1 MSQYSKRKPSLA
13 LLLSI
18 FMPGLGHIYCG
29 ELIQGIALFFI
40 FSILPLFFARIAV
53 ALPDP
58 FMLIGMVVTACVIL
72 GVYLYALINSFKIA
86 RESSESHIL
95 KSYNSVLFYF
105 AAILGGF
112 ALMFSADGYLKS
124 NIIEAHKIVGSSMEP
139 TVLRGDYVLTDKTA
153 YKNQPIR
160 TGDIVIAVY
169 PDDRSKVLIRRVE
182 GLPGE
187 TLHLSSGEKI
197 TIPHGSIMV
206 KGTGSKEGLVDS
218 RTFGPLDMRDV
229 VGRVTQI
236 YFSRGSDGIRW
247 QRIGKLIE
255 AVGDS

>member
-29 ELIQGIALFFI
+29 ELIHGIALFFI

-112 ALMFSADGYLKS
+112 ALMFSADGYLKT

-139 TVLRGDYVLTDKTA
+139 TVLRGDYVLTDKPRLQYHLCELA
-153 YKNQPIR
+153 DVYKPF
-160 TGDIVIAVY
+160 Y
-169 PDDRSKVLIRRVE
+169 RSEHNPPATPLV
-182 GLPGE
+182 PC
-187 TLHLSSGEKI
+187 LSRQSCV
-197 TIPHGSIMV
+197 P
-206 KGTGSKEGLVDS
+206 
-218 RTFGPLDMRDV
+218 
-229 VGRVTQI
+229 Q
-236 YFSRGSDGIRW
+236 
-247 QRIGKLIE
+247 
-255 AVGDS
+255 